1 MKKHR
6 ILFFSLFIALLALC
20 AWLYTQAAFPLRL
33 IAVSWGDGTYGQA
46 HYGAYVYLGEEK
58 DGRIEVKAKIQI
70 GRGTL
75 WTNATYDLGVIGT
88 AQDPIDAVK
97 RWGTLTWK
105 PDGLEIGG
113 EAGNPYLV
121 PRQEFERHR

>member
-20 AWLYTQAAFPLRL
+20 AWLYPQAAFPLRL
-33 IAVSWGDGTYGQA
+33 IAVSWGDG
-46 HYGAYVYLGEEK
+46 AYVYLGEEK
-58 DGRIEVKAKIQI
+58 DDRVEVKAKIQI

-97 RWGTLTWK
+97 RWGTLAWK

-113 EAGNPYLV
+113 EAGKPYLV